1 MDPQH
6 GRGDEGVDASSKNF
20 QVPVKMRQMAAVVDK
35 YQQTNM
41 ELVQKLRETLQLCRL
56 LKSEI
61 EQLRKENFKLV
72 MDLNCSF
79 HSMLSDEGEDFWSW
93 RAWKL
98 NFIL

>member
-6 GRGDEGVDASSKNF
+6 GKGDEGVDGSSKNF

-41 ELVQKLRETLQLCRL
+41 ELVQKLRETLELCRL
-56 LKSEI
+56 LKTEI
-61 EQLRKENFKLV
+61 EQLRKENFQLV

-79 HSMLSDEGEDFWSW
+79 HSLLSDEGEDFLELTSV
-93 RAWKL
+93 
-98 NFIL
+98 